1 MKKCQHCR
9 GHKTIL
15 GMGGIRSKC
24 NDCKGLGFMVEA
36 KEPELKVVATPVE
49 LDKESRT
56 VITPV
61 IKHNSKKVK
70 LTSVKVEQPI

>member
-24 NDCKGLGFMVEA
+24 NDCKGLGFLVEV
-36 KEPELKVVATPVE
+36 KPVE
-49 LDKESRT
+49 TKPEEVLQAPVT
-56 VITPV
+56 VITPF
-61 IKHNSKKVK
+61 IKPNSKKVK
-70 LTSVKVEQPI
+70 ITSVKVEQPI